1 MKDIK
6 AILAEHELSDDARA
20 SIEKAVVENYRS
32 IEEVEKR
39 RARISELEAQN
50 TELSEQVKALEG
62 DGEQLEALRKQVADF
77 EAAETARK
85 EAEAEK
91 AKRDSFRSVFD
102 AAVGER
108 EFANQLVADTVF
120 ERVYKA
126 CQSDAGTGA
135 KDALEAAVKDA
146 DGIWKNPQQ
155 DPKKMPNP
163 DDVSAGRQKT
173 AQEEKDERTIADFIL
188 GRK

>member
-6 AILAEHELSDDARA
+6 AILAEHELGDEVRA
-20 SIEKAVVENYRS
+20 AIERNVRENYRTIS
-32 IEEVEKR
+32 EVTQKAE
-39 RARISELEAQN
+39 RISELEKQN
-50 TELSEQVKALEG
+50 GELSEQVKALEG

-77 EAAETARK
+77 EAAETARM

-102 AAVGER
+102 KAVGER
-108 EFANQLVADTVF
+108 EFANQLVEDTVF

-126 CQSDAGTGA
+126 CQCDTGLGA
-135 KDALEAAVKDA
+135 KEALDTAVKDA
-146 DGIWKNPQQ
+146 DGIWKNPQK
-155 DPKKMPNP
+155 DPAKMPNP

-173 AQEEKDERTIADFIL
+173 AQEVKDERTIADFIL